1 MNLKTEG
8 LILRVVRFRE
18 ADRFLRL
25 LIPSGE
31 VLEVLARSV
40 GRSVKRFS
48 GGLEPLSLQSFE
60 LSRRR
65 ATWVAEQA
73 QHVDDHLE
81 LRRDLPRFYLAS
93 YAAERTLAAAPCA
106 GLFQLLGAF
115 LGCLSV
121 TPPDLLAMRLAFDLK
136 LLDLSGVAPELE
148 ECVDCGAK
156 LGAGRS
162 SLDPA
167 GAGFR
172 CPAHADRDA
181 AGFDAGVRALLAT
194 LLQLDLPHLGR
205 LSLSPA
211 QRAGAERC
219 VNHFLESHLPGPIRS
234 EKLLGACI
242 RSGGE

>member
-1 MNLKTEG
+1 MHLKTEG

-25 LIPSGE
+25 LVPSGE
-31 VLEVLARSV
+31 VLEVLARGV

-48 GGLEPLSLQSFE
+48 GGLEPLSLQLFE

-73 QHVDDHLE
+73 QHLDDHLE
-81 LRRDLPRFYLAS
+81 LRRELPRFYLAS
-93 YAAERTLAAAPCA
+93 YAAERTLGAAPCA
-106 GLFQLLGAF
+106 GLFQLLGSF
-115 LGCLSV
+115 LGCLAV
-121 TPPDLLAMRLAFDLK
+121 TPPDLLAMRMAFDLK

-156 LGAGRS
+156 LGAGRAT
-162 SLDPA
+162 LEP
-167 GAGFR
+167 GGGGFR

-181 AGFDAGVRALLAT
+181 AAFDAGVRALLAT

-205 LSLSPA
+205 LTLSPA

-219 VNHFLESHLPGPIRS
+219 VGHFLASHLPGPIRS
-234 EKLLGACI
+234 EKLLGDCL
-242 RSGGE
+242 RSGGR